1 MRVDFA
7 SAENYE
13 CVHVYAPTEDN
24 EKGYMVAWI
33 DRERPNVS
41 APWPL
46 ASLKTG
52 PHQLVPANKKH
63 RIDMA
68 TLMESLSLAE
78 TLCDAM
84 DAGAI
89 RNKFYKGEHP

>member
-1 MRVDFA
+1 MRVDFG
-7 SAENYE
+7 STETYE
-13 CVHVYAPTEDN
+13 CSHVFAPDGDK
-24 EKGYMVAWI
+24 EKGYMLAWI

-46 ASLKTG
+46 ASIKTG
-52 PHQLVPANKKH
+52 PHQLVPSNNKH
-63 RIDMA
+63 RIDLA
-68 TLMESLSLAE
+68 TLMEGLSLAE
-78 TLCDAM
+78 TLCEAM